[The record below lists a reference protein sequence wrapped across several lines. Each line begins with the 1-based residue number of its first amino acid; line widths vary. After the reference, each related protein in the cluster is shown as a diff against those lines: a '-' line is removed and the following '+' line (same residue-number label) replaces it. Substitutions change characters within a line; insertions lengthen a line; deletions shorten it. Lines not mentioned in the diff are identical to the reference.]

1 MEYQQEKH
9 IVMPQDQ
16 LMDEAKAALS
26 GKWGVAAVAALIMIV
41 LSLFGELGDF
51 ASLLAFVFTGP
62 ITVGVAFF
70 HLKIAR
76 EEEVDINM
84 LFEGFKMFGKALGAY
99 LLMMIAIFIG
109 VLLLIIPGIIA
120 ALGLSQ
126 TFYILNDDPEI
137 GIVDALKFSWE
148 LTDGHKFDLFIL
160 GLRFLGWI
168 LLSIL
173 TLGIG
178 FFFLIPYMNVTFAK
192 FYNSIRYGDH
202 HSGPED
208 YEDDIMNHLVD

>member
-148 LTDGHKFDLFIL
+148 LTDGHKFDLLIL